1 MISLSK
7 RMIRHI
13 AVAFTIA
20 AVSACTTTQVAVAPA
35 AKGLPESATAT
46 LHVSPDN
53 TAASIAVIY
62 DHEGNLVRRAS
73 YWTDNLREVT
83 VRPGLYEVVLRIDG
97 TYPELAVYPRV
108 MINVQ
113 AGGKYEVA
121 ATPAVPSQATPHKSY
136 ATA

>member
-46 LHVSPDN
+46 LHINPDN

-73 YWTDNLREVT
+73 YWTENLREVT
-83 VRPGLYEVVLRIDG
+83 VRPGLYEVVLRVDG
-97 TYPELAVYPRV
+97 TYPELATYPRV
-108 MINVQ
+108 TVNVQ
-113 AGGKYEVA
+113 PGDKYELVA
-121 ATPAVPSQATPHKSY
+121 APATPQQATPHKSY